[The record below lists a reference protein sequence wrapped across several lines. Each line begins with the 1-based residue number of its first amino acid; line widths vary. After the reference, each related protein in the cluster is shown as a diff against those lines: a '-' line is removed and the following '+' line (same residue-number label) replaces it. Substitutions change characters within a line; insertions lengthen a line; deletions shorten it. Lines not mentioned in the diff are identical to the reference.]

1 MGAITTNQTSQPLLG
16 IDNETSVSTEI
27 GEYDPSPLSPRS
39 KLVYNQ
45 WKMDDNDTL
54 LISGF
59 FRQCNITL
67 QPLSPDVTQLIAS
80 YYFKRYSRRKLKHKI
95 VQMNAYLQRKNLRKR
110 KQRSRWSL
118 FILCLCLVLIL
129 IFAPDIAGLIVISR
143 NNCDGS
149 ITSHLRIGCIS
160 HLVIVFCVSCI
171 VYCLGSENQKGNA
184 FVHRHQHVLIRS
196 VFIVI
201 SVCVLFFL
209 GWSVLGSILHSQMVS
224 HRTYHTQCTDM
235 LLSWIILK
243 FILYGMVSL
252 YALSLIG
259 GDNLLANLI
268 RNITMILVFGI
279 VFGSDIAGFIVISVH
294 KHCDVPT
301 DGKTIAWNPS
311 VSINWMHSA
320 YELYIVIAVLY
331 WQGGSI
337 SKGYF
342 VWYYYDATD
351 GFVFNCMAH
360 CRMYIILRN
369 RYEYI
374 QQTMYKDGFGMDDHQ
389 IY

>member
-45 WKMDDNDTL
+45 WKMDHNDTL

-95 VQMNAYLQRKNLRKR
+95 IQMNAYLQRKNLRKR

-149 ITSHLRIGCIS
+149 ITSHLR
-160 HLVIVFCVSCI
+160 
-171 VYCLGSENQKGNA
+171 
-184 FVHRHQHVLIRS
+184 
-196 VFIVI
+196 
-201 SVCVLFFL
+201 
-209 GWSVLGSILHSQMVS
+209 
-224 HRTYHTQCTDM
+224 
-235 LLSWIILK
+235 
-243 FILYGMVSL
+243 
-252 YALSLIG
+252 
-259 GDNLLANLI
+259 
-268 RNITMILVFGI
+268 
-279 VFGSDIAGFIVISVH
+279 
-294 KHCDVPT
+294 
-301 DGKTIAWNPS
+301 
-311 VSINWMHSA
+311 
-320 YELYIVIAVLY
+320 
-331 WQGGSI
+331 
-337 SKGYF
+337 
-342 VWYYYDATD
+342 
-351 GFVFNCMAH
+351 
-360 CRMYIILRN
+360 
-369 RYEYI
+369 
-374 QQTMYKDGFGMDDHQ
+374 
-389 IY
+389 